1 MAQQNLFNPS
11 DTGEFYPGTF
21 GFLWSSKAGCW
32 YLPQP
37 FANVTIDEERTRDNR
52 TRYIFKIDGE
62 VAYNGFLRYNKEAKE
77 IFKKFRIT
85 QIKIV

>member
-1 MAQQNLFNPS
+1 MTQQKLFDPN
-11 DTGEFYPGTF
+11 DEQNFYPGAF
-21 GFLWSSKAGCW
+21 GFLWSSKESCW

-52 TRYIFKIDGE
+52 IRYIFKIDGE

-77 IFKKFRIT
+77 IFRKY
-85 QIKIV
+85 KIVNRQ